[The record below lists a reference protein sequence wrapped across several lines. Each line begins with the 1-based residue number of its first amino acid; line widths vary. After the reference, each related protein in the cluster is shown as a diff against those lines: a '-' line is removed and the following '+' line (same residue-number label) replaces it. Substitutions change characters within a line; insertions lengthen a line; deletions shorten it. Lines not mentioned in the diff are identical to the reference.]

1 MKLNKLSL
9 FQNWLSFEK
18 SPMFFLY
25 LFLYCFYE
33 SFSFSTGV
41 WNYFHGIL
49 ITTFTIFVLVLE
61 LFLKHKQKKND
72 YINTSFR
79 LALWT
84 LYIIVI
90 GYQEVYQT
98 ALTFDIVIYFFKHL
112 SLLYADFFSFIYQ
125 WKLKQWVV
133 LGFGFYLVICNTR
146 KQILISLLFG
156 ILLILSISFYSE
168 WKVSNAHQYKM
179 VSHQVKRGK
188 TVLESVSG
196 KPNFVFVLL
205 EGVSRKQLSSLQSR
219 YIDFSIL
226 GGSHFWIPMPHTSK
240 SLFTWMTG
248 ESQLNHSRLQLD
260 DSLMN
265 LSLPIQLQKRHNYR
279 TFMIYTQ
286 SIYFEGM
293 DRFFPNIFQSVFDK
307 TYLEKQFGSLY
318 SSFSWGM
325 DDHVVLSALKQINDT
340 NNLPLFVLIGLSQT
354 HSPYFVSNE
363 SNNHQWK
370 SPLLRYEASL
380 KEEIEVLD
388 SIITY
393 WKENSNRETVLIL
406 SADHGESFGEEG
418 AHAHNYSLYNQ
429 ETDVPFLLYFI
440 KSGQVYQPKQG
451 TSVDFKE
458 TMLSLLDTNNIQKEY
473 HQKTNFFRSN
483 YEPNLVLKTWNS
495 EIQKSLI
502 TKDKKYIYHSDRDQL
517 LQMDLMDGNRNSI
530 TDVRVKQKIMNQI
543 YSGIR

>member
-1 MKLNKLSL
+1 
-9 FQNWLSFEK
+9 
-18 SPMFFLY
+18 MFFLY
-25 LFLYCFYE
+25 LFLYCFHG
-33 SFSFSTGV
+33 SISISIGA

-49 ITTFTIFVLVLE
+49 ITTFTFIVLVLE
-61 LFLKHKQKKND
+61 LFLKHKQEKQKH
-72 YINTSFR
+72 INTSFR
-79 LALWT
+79 LGLWT
-84 LYIIVI
+84 LYVIVI
-90 GYQEVYQT
+90 GYEEVYQT
-98 ALTFDIVIYFFKHL
+98 ALTFDILIYFFKHA

-125 WKLKQWVV
+125 WKLRQWIV
-133 LGFGFYLVICNTR
+133 LGFGFYLIFSNAR
-146 KQILISLLFG
+146 KQSLIAFSVAIF
-156 ILLILSISFYSE
+156 LILTSSFYSE
-168 WKVSNAHQYKM
+168 WKETNTYQYKM
-179 VSHQVKRGK
+179 VSPQVKRGK
-188 TVLESVSG
+188 TVLESIPDT
-196 KPNFVFVLL
+196 PNLVFVLL

-226 GGSHFWIPMPHTSK
+226 EGSHFWIPMPHTSK

-248 ESQLNHSRLQLD
+248 ESQLNHSRLQVD
-260 DSLMN
+260 DSLMD
-265 LSLPIQLQKRHNYR
+265 LSFPMQLQKRHNYR

-293 DRFFPNIFQSVFDK
+293 DRFFPKIFQFVFDK

-325 DDHVVLSALKQINDT
+325 DDRVVLSALKQINDT
-340 NNLPLFVLIGLSQT
+340 KNHPSFVLIGLSQT
-354 HSPYFVSNE
+354 HSPYFVFNE
-363 SNNHQWK
+363 SSNNQWK
-370 SPLLRYEASL
+370 SPLVRYEASL

-451 TSVDFKE
+451 SSVDFKE
-458 TMLSLLDTNNIQKEY
+458 TILTVLDTDHKQRIDHLKS
-473 HQKTNFFRSN
+473 NFFHSN
-483 YEPNLVLKTWNS
+483 YEPNLILKTWNS
-495 EIQKSLI
+495 EIQKSWI

-517 LQMDLMDGNRNSI
+517 LQMDWMDGNRIPI
-530 TDVRVKQKIMNQI
+530 TDVRLKQHVLKQI